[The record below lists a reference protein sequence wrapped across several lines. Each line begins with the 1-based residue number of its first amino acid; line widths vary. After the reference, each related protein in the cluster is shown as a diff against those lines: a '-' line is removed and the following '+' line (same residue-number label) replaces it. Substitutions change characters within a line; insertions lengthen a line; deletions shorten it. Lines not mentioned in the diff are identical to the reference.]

1 MMRSGSTL
9 TETMLDAH
17 KEIYGIGEES
27 VFNPYI
33 PLIRDAIV
41 QVLTKSAEDIDGI
54 KRVVDKYG
62 KKVVSEMLEVAKND
76 TKASNKNAGKI
87 KRVVDKMLFNYRNIG
102 FIHLTFPNAV
112 ILHTIR
118 DPMDTLL
125 SCYKHKF
132 DDGGL
137 EWSLSVEHLVS
148 VYVQYLEIM
157 NHFRKVLPGRVLDVS
172 YEQLVADPERVMK
185 NIIAKL
191 KLDWDPNVLQF
202 HKTNRTVHTHSMA
215 QVRNIRWIDTM
226 YVLPHNHVLCCL

>member
-1 MMRSGSTL
+1 
-9 TETMLDAH
+9 
-17 KEIYGIGEES
+17 
-27 VFNPYI
+27 
-33 PLIRDAIV
+33 
-41 QVLTKSAEDIDGI
+41 
-54 KRVVDKYG
+54 
-62 KKVVSEMLEVAKND
+62 MLEIAKNE
-76 TKASNKNAGKI
+76 TKTTSTGGKI

-125 SCYKHKF
+125 SCFKHKF

-137 EWSLSVEHLVS
+137 EWSLDVNHLVAH
-148 VYVQYLEIM
+148 YVQYLKIV

-185 NIIAKL
+185 NVIAKL

-202 HKTNRTVHTHSMA
+202 HKSNRTVHTHSMS
-215 QVRNIRWIDTM
+215 QVSDNYD
-226 YVLPHNHVLCCL
+226 Y